1 MYNCGAT
8 CACLH
13 VMLFVCVLFAGNT
26 LGRLGR
32 VVGNFF
38 GVTEA
43 SQHGTAGNI
52 GWEEWTEQRVNEVR
66 FPSLPPS
73 LSLLYVL
80 THALSNY
87 VCE

>member
-1 MYNCGAT
+1 
-8 CACLH
+8 
-13 VMLFVCVLFAGNT
+13 MLFVLFAGNT

-66 FPSLPPS
+66 SPSLPPS
-73 LSLLYVL
+73 LPLSFTCLLMHCPITCLLMHCQITCV
-80 THALSNY
+80 SNL
-87 VCE
+87 CF